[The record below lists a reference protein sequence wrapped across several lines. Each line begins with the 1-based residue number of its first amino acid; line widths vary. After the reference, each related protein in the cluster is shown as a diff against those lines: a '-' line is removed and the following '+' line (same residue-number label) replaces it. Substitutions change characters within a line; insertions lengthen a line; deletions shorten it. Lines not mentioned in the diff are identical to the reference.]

1 MTRRPALLDCT
12 TYRIEPRGSRWV
24 VIAERPSV
32 TVPLRRFATQE
43 EAEGYLAECEERAR
57 HLALLTSPN
66 PKRYVSAAP
75 VRPQPKELPHV
86 P

>member
-43 EAEGYLAECEERAR
+43 KAEGYLAECEARADY
-57 HLALLTSPN
+57 LKGSTSWGNALP
-66 PKRYVSAAP
+66 
-75 VRPQPKELPHV
+75 
-86 P
+86 